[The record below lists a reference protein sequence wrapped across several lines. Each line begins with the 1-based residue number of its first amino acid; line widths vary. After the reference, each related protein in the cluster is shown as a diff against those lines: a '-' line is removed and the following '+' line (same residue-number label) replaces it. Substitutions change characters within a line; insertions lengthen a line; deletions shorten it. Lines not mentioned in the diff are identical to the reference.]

1 MKTLNYLAA
10 LPLSLLLGLMPFAVI
25 ALNDM
30 AAPRAEVATIVAA
43 TTAGHAPGMEG
54 R

>member
-1 MKTLNYLAA
+1 MKTVNYLAA
-10 LPLSLLLGLMPFAVI
+10 LPLSLFLGLMPFAVI

-30 AAPRAEVATIVAA
+30 AAPRAEVAVMAA
-43 TTAGHAPGMEG
+43 TTAGHAQGMEG